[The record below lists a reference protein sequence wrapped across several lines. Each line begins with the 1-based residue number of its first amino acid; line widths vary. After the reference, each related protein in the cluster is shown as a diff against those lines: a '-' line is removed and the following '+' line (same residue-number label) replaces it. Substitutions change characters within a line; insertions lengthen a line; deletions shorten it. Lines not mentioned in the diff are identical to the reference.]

1 MTCVRLASPTGA
13 AACAPPRPALGD
25 AHFGVRSSDL
35 SHGRRPRC
43 VELGAEFRPRLC
55 HARVTFSTA
64 VPSRGARIRAALPRV
79 GGCRWVLCP
88 LEEGAA
94 GCLEG
99 PGSPFVPRQQPS
111 AETKQGA
118 EAGYRGLSIH
128 LPARR
133 RRLRRPRGAC
143 ARGGVEAPHGGRRR
157 LFSRLRAIASEAGRS
172 LKTHICAGRSGVFP
186 EGLAQFRRSIA
197 ERSGPLPSQIITPGR
212 SGGVALWPGFWGT
225 GLGCR
230 PHWLCVAML
239 WPLPLLHRGHWTL
252 GGCRLDGGASWS
264 PPWGLISASLH
275 GGAGPGPCGG
285 SAWGPWGLSDRC
297 EACFSPRGVNRWCR
311 PATLPARAHA
321 PGQPR
326 GAGAGPCC
334 LSPPRAPWG
343 AGSSARALPS
353 LCSRAFHERASRHP
367 SVPSPAGP
375 DVEQGPPEPA
385 CPPASGSALVGL
397 PGRAP
402 LRDLDFLSLVS

>member
-1 MTCVRLASPTGA
+1 
-13 AACAPPRPALGD
+13 
-25 AHFGVRSSDL
+25 
-35 SHGRRPRC
+35 
-43 VELGAEFRPRLC
+43 
-55 HARVTFSTA
+55 
-64 VPSRGARIRAALPRV
+64 
-79 GGCRWVLCP
+79 
-88 LEEGAA
+88 
-94 GCLEG
+94 
-99 PGSPFVPRQQPS
+99 
-111 AETKQGA
+111 
-118 EAGYRGLSIH
+118 
-128 LPARR
+128 
-133 RRLRRPRGAC
+133 
-143 ARGGVEAPHGGRRR
+143 
-157 LFSRLRAIASEAGRS
+157 
-172 LKTHICAGRSGVFP
+172 
-186 EGLAQFRRSIA
+186 
-197 ERSGPLPSQIITPGR
+197 
-212 SGGVALWPGFWGT
+212 
-225 GLGCR
+225 
-230 PHWLCVAML
+230 ML
-239 WPLPLLHRGHWTL
+239 WPLPLLHRGHRTL

-311 PATLPARAHA
+311 PATLPAHAHA